1 MATGYMAF
9 PQVLIMMVEVC
20 VFVKYFNDEVL
31 DSTELKPDCLVGKEK
46 KKKN

>member
-1 MATGYMAF
+1 
-9 PQVLIMMVEVC
+9 MMVEVC

-46 KKKN
+46 QKKKLNYNFRLTVCTF